1 MINLHETLARVCRV
15 PLAVIFVSGI
25 TLALGSTSAHAQS
38 DTFNVTTSVGEAC
51 SVTATDLG
59 FGAYDPLSATNTDA
73 TTTMDVTCTLTTTY
87 DVGMDAGTGTGATT
101 TVRVMEFGANTLNY
115 ALYQEAGRTTIWGE
129 NVGVDTVS
137 GTGTGSAQSLTVY
150 GRIPALQGVTPG
162 AYADLITVTV
172 TF

>member
-1 MINLHETLARVCRV
+1 MFNLPNIFARICRF
-15 PLAVIFVSGI
+15 PLAVFCLSG
-25 TLALGSTSAHAQS
+25 LMVALGSMGARAQT

-73 TTTMDVTCTLTTTY
+73 TTTMDVTCTLSTTY

-137 GTGTGSAQSLTVY
+137 GTGTGAAQTLTVY
-150 GRIPALQGVTPG
+150 GRIPALQSVTPG
-162 AYADLITVTV
+162 SYADLITVTV

>member
-1 MINLHETLARVCRV
+1 MTFHRDVLARNWRA
-15 PLAVIFVSGI
+15 PLAVIFFSGLMGI
-25 TLALGSTSAHAQS
+25 LASTGVQAQS

-73 TTTMDVTCTLTTTY
+73 ATTLDVTCTLTTTY

-115 ALYQEAGRTTIWGE
+115 ALYQETGRTTIWGE

-137 GTGTGSAQSLTVY
+137 GTGTGSAQTLTVY
-150 GRIPALQGVTPG
+150 GRIPALQSVTPG
-162 AYADLITVTV
+162 AYSDLITVTV

>member
-1 MINLHETLARVCRV
+1 MSRYHEFFSRIRRV
-15 PLAVIFVSGI
+15 PLATVLFSGLVAFGV
-25 TLALGSTSAHAQS
+25 TTGAQAQS
-38 DTFNVTTSVGEAC
+38 TTFNVTTSVGEAC
-51 SVTATDLG
+51 SVTASDLG

-73 TTTMDVTCTLTTTY
+73 TTTLGVTCTLTTTY
-87 DVGMDAGTGTGATT
+87 DVGLDAGTGTGATT

-115 ALYQEAGRTTIWGE
+115 ALYQETGRTTIWGE

-137 GTGTGSAQSLTVY
+137 GTGTGSSQALTIY
-150 GRIPALQGVTPG
+150 GRIPALQSVTPG

>member
-1 MINLHETLARVCRV
+1 MSRYHEFLSRIRRV
-15 PLAVIFVSGI
+15 PLATVLFSG
-25 TLALGSTSAHAQS
+25 LFALGATTGLQAQS
-38 DTFNVTTSVGEAC
+38 TTFNVTTSVGEAC
-51 SVTATDLG
+51 SVTASDMG

-73 TTTMDVTCTLTTTY
+73 TTTLGVTCTLTTTY
-87 DVGMDAGTGTGATT
+87 DVGLDAGTGTGATT

-115 ALYQEAGRTTIWGE
+115 AMYQETGRTTIWGE

-137 GTGTGSAQSLTVY
+137 GTGTGSSQALTIY
-150 GRIPALQGVTPG
+150 GRIPALQSVTPG